1 VNRNR
6 LTQALQD
13 EMKQVSFSDEKKQR
27 LAMKLRQAMHTGAAL
42 GPSTAPG
49 ATTVQEPNRK
59 STSTTW
65 WTGVAE
71 RARAFWDGTTEIPVP
86 AAAAALLLVGIGMWG
101 QLSSLFL
108 VDQSTAALMMQA
120 GSDMETASIISQGVS
135 LL

>member
-1 VNRNR
+1 VKKSR

-13 EMKQVSFSDEKKQR
+13 EIKQVSFSDEKKQR
-27 LAMKLRQAMHTGAAL
+27 LAMKLRQAMHAGAAL
-42 GPSTAPG
+42 GSNVVPG
-49 ATTVQEPNRK
+49 ATALEKPNRK

-65 WTGVAE
+65 WTGVAG
-71 RARAFWDGTTEIPVP
+71 RATAFWNGTTEISVP
-86 AAAAALLLVGIGMWG
+86 TAAAALLLVGIGMWG

-108 VDQSTAALMMQA
+108 VDQSVAALMIQA